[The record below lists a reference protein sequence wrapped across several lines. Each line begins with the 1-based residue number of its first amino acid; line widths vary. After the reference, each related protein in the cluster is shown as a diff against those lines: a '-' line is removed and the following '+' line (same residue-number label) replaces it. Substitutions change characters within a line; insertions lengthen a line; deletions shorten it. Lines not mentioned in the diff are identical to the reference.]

1 MEFICFFH
9 PRVKGTAPDQLCEAC
24 GRRFDFPSE
33 NPPSTIAGFEVE
45 HELGRGFYAVAYR
58 VRHPRTGIS
67 FVMKVT
73 PKAVY
78 ELPDPNDETVG
89 GYGNRRDFESECR
102 LHASL
107 EDIPEVARIANW
119 DEDRIDLG
127 GSPLDVYWTQME
139 LVRGETIEHYFTQ
152 GKVLTPRAIA
162 QVAEDLLT
170 LSEKLLSQGI
180 FHNDLHGGNAVI
192 VDLPPEKHR
201 RRAIDPAV
209 AVRVFDLGSAAK
221 DDKADL
227 SSSRLGDLEQIS
239 LQIHRLLDR
248 FDQSAS
254 SSAIIA
260 SDVRLSAQLRRVAQ
274 VHAQIDWE
282 SRRVTAT
289 DMLGE
294 VRRAYALAVHPEQ
307 FRPIEFQS
315 IQDHYNAQT
324 LPSVFA
330 RALIYDP
337 DGQWTRAMTSAGPQ
351 LVVGMRGCGKTML
364 LRSLEWSAHAVV
376 GPEEDLAQAIA
387 RIADQSYIGLFVS
400 CAHLL
405 RAPRE
410 RVGEGA
416 LQRLY
421 LAYAREAVRAV
432 QTCEVHGI
440 GEPQPQ
446 AIDRFC
452 ELVAATVPTFQQGE
466 RTASL
471 PRIELQLSK
480 AIQRD
485 VPDEVRRAFVPLEAF
500 TELAKG
506 IRSMVDIWAG
516 KTVLFLLDD
525 VSKRFVNEEDLT
537 DLLTQFCLKSET
549 FGFKISTETQ
559 TQVLHS
565 PSGERALEGRDY
577 QVFHLGE
584 HVLEALKGTAGGRFL
599 EQILDR
605 RQQIVSGRTAVSA
618 RKRLGNQSLRSIAES
633 IRGSGGD
640 TLTGKYPYYGLSA
653 LAATCVGDI
662 GDVLQIFHKMTV
674 GTPSGSVVSQRR
686 QHEILVA
693 ESRLRLLSLV
703 KLDVDD
709 AWYFNH
715 SAAFANA
722 SHRELAQRDRLR
734 QYSDIFIE
742 VDSGDKAAFRKLM
755 NLVDNGVYVIIGFRQ
770 RSKAVDGSPI
780 YQFALRFRK
789 LFGLNFRIP
798 LSNRDRFEL
807 TGTSVTGWL
816 EEPRSEGLTPL
827 LPVGDDKD
835 QGWMQ
840 DLSEDDGDED
850 DEESFE
856 PPVGDDQAPPALFDE
871 DFTELFAPDAN
882 VELPRTAL
890 KVAIDELPVGP
901 DTLNWQSATVIAGV
915 GFEDRAAGSIS
926 ALSESGVGRVGQFL
940 LVRYPDQGN
949 SQDVA
954 AAVAALTDEVQFF
967 DADTS
972 ADPSKAVHEAVTSL
986 PPGPVVLDVS
996 ALTKPLIYCFTK
1008 ELLSTRSELVIT
1020 HTAASTYDPL
1030 PTELHPVMELLHAG
1044 EFPEGLKQLD
1054 AITPGEGTEFVPL
1067 SVGEPW
1073 LDASLRSILVAFV
1086 TLKYRRLDALLESIA
1101 TDKII
1106 GVRTTHSSTPK
1117 GIESR
1122 AVGLISDYLVAS
1134 QNGELRS
1141 VSAMDAAAT
1150 YDLLMEYYDQYV
1162 LDNAYR
1168 IELALTGTKMQT
1180 VGAAAFASVARV
1192 ANVLYS
1198 VPLNRDTSRFT
1209 HGTGRTRLFELT
1221 TTLAH

>member
-1 MEFICFFH
+1 M
-9 PRVKGTAPDQLCEAC
+9 
-24 GRRFDFPSE
+24 
-33 NPPSTIAGFEVE
+33 NPPSAIAGFDVE

-78 ELPDPNDETVG
+78 ELPDPNDKTVG

-107 EDIPEVARIANW
+107 EDIPEIARIANW
-119 DEDRIDLG
+119 GEACVDLAG
-127 GSPLDVYWTQME
+127 TPLDVYWTQME
-139 LVRGETIEHYFTQ
+139 LVRGETIEHYFAQ
-152 GKVLTPRAIA
+152 GSVLMPRAIA

-170 LSEKLLSQGI
+170 LSDKLKSQSI

-192 VDLPPEKHR
+192 VNLPPEKHR
-201 RRAIDPAV
+201 RRAIDPGV

-227 SSSRLGDLEQIS
+227 NSSRLGDLEQIS

-274 VHAQIDWE
+274 AHAQIDWE

-294 VRRAYALAVHPEQ
+294 VRRAYEVAVHPEQ
-307 FRPIEFQS
+307 YRPIEFQS

-324 LPSVFA
+324 LPSAFA
-330 RALIYDP
+330 RTLIYDP

-376 GPEEDLAQAIA
+376 SPEEDRAQAVA
-387 RIADQSYIGLFVS
+387 RISDQSYLGLFVS
-400 CAHLL
+400 CAHLR

-421 LAYAREAVRAV
+421 LAYAREAIRAV
-432 QTCEVHGI
+432 QTFDVHGL
-440 GEPQPQ
+440 GDLRPE

-452 ELVAATVPTFQQGE
+452 ELISATVPTFEHGE
-466 RTASL
+466 QAAAL
-471 PRIELQLSK
+471 PRIELELSK

-485 VPDEVRRAFVPLEAF
+485 VPYDVRRAFVPLEAF

-506 IRSMVDIWAG
+506 IRSLIDIWAG

-525 VSKRFVNEEDLT
+525 VSKRFVSEDDLT

-559 TQVLHS
+559 SQVLHS

-605 RQQIVSGRTAVSA
+605 RQQIVSGSAAVPA
-618 RKRLGNQSLRSIAES
+618 RKRLGNRSLRSIAES
-633 IRGSGGD
+633 IKNSAGQSGHMD
-640 TLTGKYPYYGLSA
+640 RYPYYGLSA
-653 LAATCVGDI
+653 LAAVCVGDI
-662 GDVLQIFHKMTV
+662 GDVLQIFHKMTL
-674 GTPSGSVVSQRR
+674 GTQPGSVISQRR
-686 QHEILVA
+686 QHEVLVS

-722 SHRELAQRDRLR
+722 SHRELEQRERLR
-734 QYSDIFIE
+734 QYSDIFVE
-742 VDSGDKAAFRKLM
+742 VDSSDNAAFRKLM

-770 RSKAVDGSPI
+770 RSKAVDGAPI

-789 LFGLNFRIP
+789 LFGLNFQIP

-807 TGTSVTGWL
+807 TGASVAGWL

-827 LPVGDDKD
+827 PESGSDK
-835 QGWMQ
+835 GKSWLR
-840 DLSEDDGDED
+840 DLSEDDEN
-850 DEESFE
+850 DEESID
-856 PPVGDDQAPPALFDE
+856 PPVGDDQTQLALFDE
-871 DFTELFAPDAN
+871 DLLMPNPPAD
-882 VELPRTAL
+882 LPRTAL
-890 KVAIDELPVGP
+890 KVSIDELPIGP
-901 DTLNWQSATVIAGV
+901 DTLSWQSATIIAGV
-915 GFEDRAAGSIS
+915 GFEDRAAGSIG
-926 ALSESGVGRVGQFL
+926 ALNIGGVAQVNRFL
-940 LVRYPDQGN
+940 LVRYADEGN
-949 SQDVA
+949 AADVA
-954 AAVAALTDEVQFF
+954 AAVGALTDQIDFF
-967 DADTS
+967 DADS
-972 ADPSKAVHEAVTSL
+972 RIDPSEAVCDAVKSL
-986 PPGPVVLDVS
+986 QPGPVILDVS

-1008 ELLSTRSELVIT
+1008 ELLSTRRQVFIVHS
-1020 HTAASTYDPL
+1020 AAKTYDPR
-1030 PTELHPVMELLHAG
+1030 PEELQPVMDLLG
-1044 EFPEGLKQLD
+1044 EGKFPDALKHLD

-1086 TLKYRRLDALLESIA
+1086 TLKYRRLDSLLESIA

-1198 VPLNRDTSRFT
+1198 IPLNRDTSRFT
-1209 HGTGRTRLFELT
+1209 HGTGQTRLFELST
-1221 TTLAH
+1221 RLAH

>member
-1 MEFICFFH
+1 MEYICFFH
-9 PRVKGTAPDQLCEAC
+9 PRVKGTAPGQLCLAC
-24 GRRFDFPSE
+24 SRPFDFPSM
-33 NPPSTIAGFEVE
+33 NPPSTIAGFDVE

-78 ELPDPNDETVG
+78 ELPAPNDKTVG

-107 EDIPEVARIANW
+107 EDIPEIARIANW
-119 DEDRIDLG
+119 GEDCVDLG
-127 GSPLDVYWTQME
+127 GTPLDVYWTQME
-139 LVRGETIEHYFTQ
+139 LVRGDTIEHYFTQ
-152 GKVLTPRAIA
+152 GSVLTPRAIA

-170 LSEKLLSQGI
+170 LSEKLQSQSI

-192 VDLPPEKHR
+192 VNLPPEKHR
-201 RRAIDPAV
+201 RRAIDPGV

-227 SSSRLGDLEQIS
+227 NSSRLGDLEQIS

-274 VHAQIDWE
+274 AHAQIDWE

-289 DMLGE
+289 DMLWE
-294 VRRAYALAVHPEQ
+294 VRRAYEMAVHPEQ

-324 LPSVFA
+324 LPSAFA
-330 RALIYDP
+330 RTLIYDP
-337 DGQWTRAMTSAGPQ
+337 DGQWTKAMTSAGPQ

-376 GPEEDLAQAIA
+376 APEEDRAQAVA
-387 RIADQSYIGLFVS
+387 RIADQSYLGLFVS

-421 LAYAREAVRAV
+421 LAYAREAIRAV
-432 QTCEVHGI
+432 QTCDVHSLGNPRP
-440 GEPQPQ
+440 E

-452 ELVAATVPTFQQGE
+452 ELISATVPTFQPGE
-466 RTASL
+466 QAAAL
-471 PRIELQLSK
+471 PRIELELSK

-485 VPDEVRRAFVPLEAF
+485 VPDDVRRAFVPLEAF

-506 IRSMVDIWAG
+506 IRSMVDVWAA

-525 VSKRFVNEEDLT
+525 VSKRFVNEDDLI

-584 HVLEALKGTAGGRFL
+584 HVLDALKGTAGGRFL

-605 RQQIVSGRTAVSA
+605 RQQIVSGSAAVPA
-618 RKRLGNQSLRSIAES
+618 RKRLGNRSLRSIAES
-633 IRGSGGD
+633 IKDSAGQSPHAD
-640 TLTGKYPYYGLSA
+640 KYPYYGLSA
-653 LAATCVGDI
+653 LAAVCVGDI
-662 GDVLQIFHKMTV
+662 GDVLQIFHKMTF
-674 GTPSGSVVSQRR
+674 GTQPGSVISQRR
-686 QHEILVA
+686 QHEVLVA

-703 KLDVDD
+703 KLDVDN

-722 SHRELAQRDRLR
+722 SHRELEQRERLR
-734 QYSDIFIE
+734 QYSDIFVE
-742 VDSGDKAAFRKLM
+742 VDSSDKAAFRSLM

-770 RSKAVDGSPI
+770 RSKAVDGAPI

-789 LFGLNFRIP
+789 LFGLNFGIP

-807 TGTSVTGWL
+807 IGTSVTEWL
-816 EEPRSEGLTPL
+816 DEPRSEGLTPL
-827 LPVGDDKD
+827 PQSGTYNGKSWLR
-835 QGWMQ
+835 
-840 DLSEDDGDED
+840 DLIED
-850 DEESFE
+850 DENDEESIE
-856 PPVGDDQAPPALFDE
+856 PPVGDDQTQLTLFDE
-871 DFTELFAPDAN
+871 DFTGLFTPSPAT
-882 VELPRTAL
+882 ELPRTAL
-890 KVAIDELPVGP
+890 KVSIDELPIGP
-901 DTLNWQSATVIAGV
+901 DTLSWQAATVIAGV
-915 GFEDRAAGSIS
+915 GFEDRAAGSIA
-926 ALSESGVGRVGQFL
+926 ALNSGGISSVNRFL
-940 LVRYPDQGN
+940 LVRYADEGHAG
-949 SQDVA
+949 DVA
-954 AAVAALTDEVQFF
+954 AAVGALTAKVDIF
-967 DADTS
+967 DADS
-972 ADPSKAVHEAVTSL
+972 RSDPSSAVHEAVSSL
-986 PPGPVVLDVS
+986 PQGPVILDVS

-1008 ELLSTRSELVIT
+1008 ELLSKRGQVFIVHS
-1020 HTAASTYDPL
+1020 AANTYDPL
-1030 PTELHPVMELLHAG
+1030 PEELQPVMELLQEGKFA
-1044 EFPEGLKQLD
+1044 EGLKHLD

-1086 TLKYRRLDALLESIA
+1086 TLKYRRLDSLLESIA
-1101 TDKII
+1101 TDKIV

-1209 HGTGRTRLFELT
+1209 HGTGQTRLFELST
-1221 TTLAH
+1221 RLAH

>member
-9 PRVKGTAPDQLCEAC
+9 PRVKGKTPDQACEVC
-24 GRRFDFPSE
+24 GRRFGFPSD
-33 NPPSTIAGFEVE
+33 NPPSTIAGFDVE

-78 ELPDPNDETVG
+78 ELPDPHDETVG

-102 LHASL
+102 LHAAL
-107 EDIPEVARIANW
+107 QDIPEIAHIADW
-119 DEDRIDLG
+119 DEGRIDLG

-152 GKVLTPRAIA
+152 GKVLAPRAIA

-170 LSEKLLSQGI
+170 LSEKLSSLGI
-180 FHNDLHGGNAVI
+180 SHNDLHGGNAVI

-201 RRAIDPAV
+201 RRAIDPGV

-227 SSSRLGDLEQIS
+227 NSSRLGDLEQIS

-248 FDQSAS
+248 FDQSVS
-254 SSAIIA
+254 SSGIIA

-274 VHAQIDWE
+274 AHSQIDWE

-324 LPSVFA
+324 LPPVFA
-330 RALIYDP
+330 RTLIYDP
-337 DGQWTRAMTSAGPQ
+337 DGRWTRAMTSAGPQ

-376 GPEEDLAQAIA
+376 GPEEDSTQAIA

-432 QTCEVHGI
+432 QTCEVQSL
-440 GEPQPQ
+440 GEPQLQ

-452 ELVAATVPTFQQGE
+452 ELVTATVPTFEQNG

-471 PRIELQLSK
+471 PSIELQLSK

-485 VPDEVRRAFVPLEAF
+485 VPDDVRRAFVPLEAF
-500 TELAKG
+500 TELARG
-506 IRSMVDIWAG
+506 IRSMVDIWGG

-584 HVLEALKGTAGGRFL
+584 HVLESLRGTAGVRFL

-605 RQQIVSGRTAVSA
+605 RQQIVSGSTAVSA
-618 RKRLGNQSLRSIAES
+618 RKRLGSRSLRSIADE
-633 IRGSGGD
+633 IKGSAQSAS
-640 TLTGKYPYYGLSA
+640 TSKYPYYGLSA
-653 LAATCVGDI
+653 LAAICVGDI
-662 GDVLQIFHKMTV
+662 GDVLQIFHKMTA
-674 GTPSGSVVSQRR
+674 GTRPGSVVSQRR

-703 KLDVDD
+703 KLDVDN

-722 SHRELAQRDRLR
+722 SYRALAQTERVR

-770 RSKAVDGSPI
+770 RTKAVDGSPI
-780 YQFALRFRK
+780 FQFALRFRK
-789 LFGLNFRIP
+789 LFGLNFRMP

-807 TGTSVTGWL
+807 TGTSVTAWL
-816 EEPRSEGLTPL
+816 EEPRSESLTPL
-827 LPVGDDKD
+827 LSMEPDEDR
-835 QGWMQ
+835 GWMR
-840 DLSEDDGDED
+840 DLSEDDEDED
-850 DEESFE
+850 GSIE
-856 PPVGDDQAPPALFDE
+856 PPIGDDQTAPALFDE
-871 DFTELFAPDAN
+871 DFAERFAPSAPVD
-882 VELPRTAL
+882 LPRTAL
-890 KVAIDELPVGP
+890 KVGIDELPLGP
-901 DTLNWQSATVIAGV
+901 DILSWESATIIAGV

-926 ALSESGVGRVGQFL
+926 ALSESGVARVGRFL
-940 LVRYPDQGN
+940 LVRYPDHGN

-954 AAVAALTDEVQFF
+954 AAVAALTNEVDYL

-972 ADPSKAVHEAVTSL
+972 TDPSQTVHEAVQAL

-1008 ELLSTRSELVIT
+1008 ELLSTRRRLVVT
-1020 HTAASTYDPL
+1020 HTAASTYDPS
-1030 PTELHPVMELLHAG
+1030 PAELQPVMELLHTG
-1044 EFPEGLKQLD
+1044 QFPEGLRQLD
-1054 AITPGEGTEFVPL
+1054 AITPGEGTEFIPL

-1086 TLKYRRLDALLESIA
+1086 TLKYRRLDSLLESIA
-1101 TDKII
+1101 TDKIV

-1150 YDLLMEYYDQYV
+1150 YNLLMEYYDQYV

-1180 VGAAAFASVARV
+1180 VGAAAFASIARV

-1209 HGTGRTRLFELT
+1209 HGRGQTRLFELT
-1221 TTLAH
+1221 TNLAH

>member
-1 MEFICFFH
+1 M
-9 PRVKGTAPDQLCEAC
+9 
-24 GRRFDFPSE
+24 
-33 NPPSTIAGFEVE
+33 
-45 HELGRGFYAVAYR
+45 
-58 VRHPRTGIS
+58 
-67 FVMKVT
+67 T

-78 ELPDPNDETVG
+78 ELPAPNDETVG

-107 EDIPEVARIANW
+107 EDIPEIARIANW
-119 DEDRIDLG
+119 GEDCVDLG
-127 GSPLDVYWTQME
+127 GTPLDVYWTQME
-139 LVRGETIEHYFTQ
+139 LVRGETVEHYFAH
-152 GKVLTPRAIA
+152 GNVLTPRAIA

-170 LSEKLLSQGI
+170 LSEKLQSQSI

-192 VDLPPEKHR
+192 VSLPPEKHR
-201 RRAIDPAV
+201 RRAIDPGV

-227 SSSRLGDLEQIS
+227 NSSRLGDLEQIS

-274 VHAQIDWE
+274 AHAQIDWE

-289 DMLGE
+289 DMLRE
-294 VRRAYALAVHPEQ
+294 VRRAYEMAVHPEQ

-324 LPSVFA
+324 LPSAFA
-330 RALIYDP
+330 RTLIYDP

-376 GPEEDLAQAIA
+376 APEEDRAQAVS
-387 RIADQSYIGLFVS
+387 RIAGQSYLGLFVS

-421 LAYAREAVRAV
+421 LAYAREAIRAV
-432 QTCEVHGI
+432 QTCEVHSLGNPRP
-440 GEPQPQ
+440 E

-452 ELVAATVPTFQQGE
+452 ELISATVPTFQPGE
-466 RTASL
+466 QSAAL
-471 PRIELQLSK
+471 PRIELELSK

-485 VPDEVRRAFVPLEAF
+485 VPDDVRRAFVPLEAF

-506 IRSMVDIWAG
+506 IRSLVDIWAA

-525 VSKRFVNEEDLT
+525 VSKRFVNEDDLT

-584 HVLEALKGTAGGRFL
+584 HVLEALKGAAGARFL

-605 RQQIVSGRTAVSA
+605 RQQIVSGSAAVPS
-618 RKRLGNQSLRSIAES
+618 RKRLGNRSLRNIAES
-633 IRGSGGD
+633 IKYSAGPGTPADR
-640 TLTGKYPYYGLSA
+640 YPYYGLSA
-653 LAATCVGDI
+653 LAAVCVGDI
-662 GDVLQIFHKMTV
+662 GDVLQIFHKMTF
-674 GTPSGSVVSQRR
+674 GTQPGSVISQRR
-686 QHEILVA
+686 QHEILVS

-703 KLDVDD
+703 KLDVDN

-722 SHRELAQRDRLR
+722 SHRELAQRERLR
-734 QYSDIFIE
+734 QYSDIFVEI
-742 VDSGDKAAFRKLM
+742 DSSDKAAFRSLM

-770 RSKAVDGSPI
+770 RSKAVDGVPI

-807 TGTSVTGWL
+807 IGASVTKWL

-827 LPVGDDKD
+827 PQSGIDK
-835 QGWMQ
+835 GKNW
-840 DLSEDDGDED
+840 LRELIED
-850 DEESFE
+850 DENDEESIE
-856 PPVGDDQAPPALFDE
+856 PPVGDDQTQLTLFDE
-871 DFTELFAPDAN
+871 DFTGLLTPSPAAG
-882 VELPRTAL
+882 LPRTAL
-890 KVAIDELPVGP
+890 RVNIDELPIGP
-901 DTLNWQSATVIAGV
+901 DTFSWQSASVIAGV
-915 GFEDRAAGSIS
+915 GFEDRAAGSIR
-926 ALSESGVGRVGQFL
+926 ALNSGGIAQVDRFL
-940 LVRYPDQGN
+940 LVRYADEGN
-949 SQDVA
+949 ADEVA
-954 AAVAALTDEVQFF
+954 AAVEALTSQVDFF
-967 DADTS
+967 DADS
-972 ADPSKAVHEAVTSL
+972 RIDPSDAVRDAVNSL
-986 PPGPVVLDVS
+986 PQGPVILDVS

-1008 ELLSTRSELVIT
+1008 ELLSKRGQVYILHS
-1020 HTAASTYDPL
+1020 AAHTYDPL
-1030 PTELHPVMELLHAG
+1030 PEELHPVMELLQEG
-1044 EFPEGLKQLD
+1044 KFPEALKHLD

-1086 TLKYRRLDALLESIA
+1086 TLKYRRLDSLLESIA

-1209 HGTGRTRLFELT
+1209 HGTGQTRLFELST
-1221 TTLAH
+1221 RLAH